1 MEELEKITKET
12 EKRIKLGILIA
23 TIATIVAGLI
33 VITAIIAETKRVAE
47 AARYDLERMTEPQQ
61 RPIDEFREEQ

>member
-1 MEELEKITKET
+1 MEELEKMTKKT

-23 TIATIVAGLI
+23 TLTTIVTGLI

-47 AARYDLERMTEPQQ
+47 AARYDLERLAEPHQ